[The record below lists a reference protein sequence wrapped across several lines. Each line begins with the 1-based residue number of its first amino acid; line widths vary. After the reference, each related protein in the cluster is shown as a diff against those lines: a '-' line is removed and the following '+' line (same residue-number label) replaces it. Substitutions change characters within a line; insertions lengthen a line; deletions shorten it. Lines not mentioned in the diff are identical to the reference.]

1 MDSLKGMGGFNLPLS
16 RTAVSAVNLRENRR
30 DACSTDWATEV
41 TPTPKSVSMKVAF
54 TTLGC
59 KANQYDTDVMA
70 QVCRAAGFE
79 IVTFEDGADA
89 YVINTCAVTSAAVVQ
104 TRNLIRMVVR
114 KNPEAAVVV
123 CGCSSQIDPDSF
135 KAIDGVD
142 HVMGV
147 RAADEVVNILNN
159 LKSPP
164 TPLYKRGERGD
175 LASQGCHPEPLRL
188 RSGQAPAKD
197 PKIQS
202 SALKNAEF

>member
-164 TPLYKRGERGD
+164 PPCIKGGRGGIWRPKNVILSPFD
-175 LASQGCHPEPLRL
+175 FAQGRL
-188 RSGQAPAKD
+188 RRRIPDIHGILRPLGS
-197 PKIQS
+197 
-202 SALKNAEF
+202 E